1 MEVFEL
7 PGIVYNSAKVATRV
21 STELVKEYN
30 PKEIQ
35 DTKIMFISSTGPA
48 FLSTKV
54 PVTKLEDLKGVQLR
68 TTGLSAKAATALGAV
83 PVAIPMSEAYEALSK
98 GVAQGIIA
106 PTEALQGYKLA
117 EVTGN
122 VTKTPFIYCALFY
135 VTMNRNVWN
144 SLPPEMQK
152 AIENVNEKFNE
163 EVVSGLF
170 DRLNEAGL
178 KNAVE
183 KNGVKVYT
191 LPAEE
196 SSKWIKL
203 LEPVQEESVAALEK
217 NGLPGRELLDKVKK
231 LAGKYNEFYK

>member
-1 MEVFEL
+1 
-7 PGIVYNSAKVATRV
+7 
-21 STELVKEYN
+21 
-30 PKEIQ
+30 
-35 DTKIMFISSTGPA
+35 
-48 FLSTKV
+48 
-54 PVTKLEDLKGVQLR
+54 
-68 TTGLSAKAATALGAV
+68 
-83 PVAIPMSEAYEALSK
+83 
-98 GVAQGIIA
+98 VAQGIIA

-196 SSKWIKL
+196 SSRWIKL